1 MVIETPAQ
9 DERTTADRRLMQGLR
24 DGTGLHSRDAI
35 IEHFMPLAR
44 SCAKRYRR
52 QDEPFDDLEQV
63 AFMGLVKAVDR
74 YDPEQ
79 GVAFS
84 SYAVPTIMGELK
96 RHFRD
101 RTWAVRPP
109 RDLQEQ
115 WLRVERAVR
124 ELVGRDGRQPTV
136 GEIATHMGTDEESV
150 LEALDV
156 RNGLSAS
163 SLDAPRRGGDDES
176 ETFGDALGADDG
188 AFRLAEARATLSSLM
203 GVLPDRDR
211 MIVRLRF
218 EQDLTQ
224 EEIGAMVGL
233 SQMQISR
240 ILRSSLERL
249 RTLALHDESLPLA
262 A

>member
-1 MVIETPAQ
+1 MVIEMPAQ
-9 DERTTADRRLMQGLR
+9 GERTAADRRLMKGLR
-24 DGTGLHSRDAI
+24 DGSGLHGRDAI

-44 SCAKRYRR
+44 SCAMRYRR

-74 YDPEQ
+74 YDPDQ

-124 ELVGRDGRQPTV
+124 ELVAHDGRQPTV
-136 GEIATHMGTDEESV
+136 EEIAKHLGTDDESV

-163 SLDAPRRGGDDES
+163 SLDAPRIAGDSES

-203 GVLPDRDR
+203 GVLPERDR
-211 MIVRLRF
+211 LILRLRF

-240 ILRSSLERL
+240 VLRSSLDRL
-249 RTLALHDESLPLA
+249 RALAQHGESLA
-262 A
+262 AAA